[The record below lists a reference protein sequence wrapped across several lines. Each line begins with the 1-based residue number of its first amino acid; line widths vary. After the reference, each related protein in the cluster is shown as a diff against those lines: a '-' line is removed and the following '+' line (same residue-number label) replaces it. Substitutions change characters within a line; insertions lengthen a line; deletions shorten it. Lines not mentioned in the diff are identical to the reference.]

1 MYGVTPWTRLS
12 SGKGPV
18 QTTAART
25 IRGPD
30 RLGAEKGQRAACPAL
45 FKVMWARWGWPQ
57 GQAKAWLKHWGVT
70 RRGGWAAGVAPLQEV
85 RAGTGAWGSCRP
97 LGAPGPWQP
106 ATSSKVVGIW
116 RLCHVFKDVFVPHS
130 GVVWAELEQEMDQT
144 TSHCLLWPPP
154 AFPFPPLF
162 AAAWLPSDLFS
173 CFIEPVFNLPW
184 MSHPRF
190 WNHPPVF
197 QRSCSTGSP
206 SGSCSSPSNLC

>member
-70 RRGGWAAGVAPLQEV
+70 RRGRWAAGVAPLQEV

-97 LGAPGPWQP
+97 LGAPGPWSRAARHQQRGGRRLEVVWYLRGRVCASQWRCLSRVRAGDGP
-106 ATSSKVVGIW
+106 DNFSLSAVTSSSFSFPASFCCSLASF
-116 RLCHVFKDVFVPHS
+116 RLVLLLY
-130 GVVWAELEQEMDQT
+130 WARL
-144 TSHCLLWPPP
+144 
-154 AFPFPPLF
+154 
-162 AAAWLPSDLFS
+162 
-173 CFIEPVFNLPW
+173 
-184 MSHPRF
+184 
-190 WNHPPVF
+190 
-197 QRSCSTGSP
+197 
-206 SGSCSSPSNLC
+206 